1 LQRTG
6 NETAIPRSYIGAERL
21 GSSPEKRPEQE
32 PGREEG
38 AMSRQDVHNE
48 MEQMFGTV
56 ISFVD
61 QIPDDFIDAEWD
73 LIKRVQ
79 FGETLIP
86 NKYKELMGL
95 AIAAVTRCR
104 YCSLFHTEAAKLFG
118 ATAAEVE
125 EAVHYAKLVSGWSVY
140 LNGLQ
145 VDYESFADEV
155 RRVVGYVTSQAAA

>member
-6 NETAIPRSYIGAERL
+6 NETAIPPSYIGPDGL
-21 GSSPEKRPEQE
+21 GGSPEQRPEQ
-32 PGREEG
+32 EEG

-48 MEQMFGTV
+48 MQQMFGTV

-61 QIPDDFIDAEWD
+61 QIPDDYIDAEWD

-95 AIAAVTRCR
+95 GVAAVTRCR

-145 VDYESFADEV
+145 VDYETFADEV
-155 RRVVGYVTSQAAA
+155 RRVVTHVTSQAAA